1 MAEYENSKWQ
11 RGLPFP
17 LKDNEYPE
25 NVSPALGNVT
35 QPNIAIFNP
44 DAPDEV
50 IDIHFRMSMSQFTAI
65 ASAIDVGRDIAFGE
79 RSYELWRTWCKALIG
94 EIVVNC
100 EDIADCVESELV
112 TNQDLVNSVTTTVN
126 NNGFGDPNRLN
137 ENSTTIP
144 TRQSASFN
152 DTEVAELGSC
162 DLDRL
167 WGGIRHGIVQRL
179 DDAARDLLED
189 LANINDVVQRYQA
202 FIDVIPVLGDVAEAA
217 VTFAT
222 EVIPDILNG
231 YNAHSSEE
239 QLDTIA
245 CDLFGMV
252 CSECRYPTFKEIAD
266 YYATGG
272 YDIGNLDAMSM
283 LSMVT
288 KLSGMITGALPPSVV
303 YNTTIVFQLLVLYLG
318 ASFNGRSGPA
328 TLGKYARLGED
339 FGSDNWIDAC
349 ETCDE
354 TYLVWVWDFTTQGKG
369 QWQID
374 SAQNPTQGA
383 WDGDAFKT
391 TPAAVG
397 ATLAI
402 THPQPASARPAA
414 VKLEWDLVSGT
425 PTAFNRFFRFRPT
438 PFSTTGEA
446 TVSLSTCTNTTH
458 TGASGNDTTINQRNM
473 QQIQIRITT
482 EPSTVVYKLRKVTI
496 VYERAYAIESID
508 LSFASSK
515 EICT

>member
-1 MAEYENSKWQ
+1 MFNSNPRK
-11 RGLPFP
+11 LVFP
-17 LKDNEYPE
+17 LKEDQPQDGSGATEPIPLQNVQALFPTDSDEQIEIVIKLSLNEY
-25 NVSPALGNVT
+25 
-35 QPNIAIFNP
+35 
-44 DAPDEV
+44 
-50 IDIHFRMSMSQFTAI
+50 TAI
-65 ASAIDVGRDIAFGE
+65 AEAVDVGRDIAFSD
-79 RSYELWRTWCKALIG
+79 RSNYLWYTWQK
-94 EIVVNC
+94 IVQGVASVNC
-100 EDIADCVESELV
+100 DDVADCVESELT

-126 NNGFGDPNRLN
+126 NNGFGDPNRIN

-152 DTEVAELGSC
+152 DTEVAELSSC

-245 CDLFGMV
+245 CDLFGLV
-252 CSECRYPTFKEIAD
+252 CSECRYPTFKEVAD

-272 YDIGNLDAMSM
+272 YDIDNLDAVSM
-283 LSMVT
+283 LSMVG
-288 KLSGMITGALPPSVV
+288 KLSGMITGALPPDII
-303 YNTTIVFQLLVLYLG
+303 YNTTITFQLLVLYLG
-318 ASFNGRSGPA
+318 ATFNGQSGAA

-354 TYLVWVWDFTTQGKG
+354 TYLVWSWDFTAQGKG

-374 SAQNPTQGA
+374 TAQNPTQGA

-397 ATLAI
+397 ATLAVI
-402 THPQPASARPAA
+402 HPQAASARPVA

-482 EPSTVVYKLRKVTI
+482 EPSTVVYKLRKITI
-496 VYERAYAIESID
+496 VYERAYPIDSID
-508 LSFASSK
+508 LSFASTK